1 MKAIKYLF
9 IGAMMLGFAAPA
21 VAQNVETDV
30 ANISKVL
37 TDAYLKDS
45 VNVIT
50 NTKDQVKAFLKTYKK
65 NAEGLAGLGR
75 SYLDLAWRT
84 KTPEL
89 NQKYAAEAQTYAT
102 MALERGKNKCVDAF
116 LLQGDIYAFNDDG
129 GTAATWYQQAQSIDP
144 KEPLGFIKYARVYR
158 KISPQVSAQTLDK
171 LRAERPDY
179 PVDAVAAHFF
189 YQADQMDKAFEHYSK
204 ANIGALTE
212 DEVKEFA
219 LAGYMEGQNE
229 KALEVAK
236 YGVSRFP
243 NNSVLNRMAFYNSL
257 VAKDYDGAL
266 DYANK
271 YLSLP
276 DVTKTAFDYIQLGH
290 VYMGKQQY
298 DEAVNSFQQS
308 IDLRESKDAL
318 RYLSSAYSKKGDYAK
333 AIETYER
340 YMTVSGSSKAED
352 YEALADIYTSIASDE
367 ATEEGDRKDAIR
379 KAEQMYAKITE
390 MSPETKFYW
399 YKRAQMN
406 MQLDP
411 ECKEGLAKPSY
422 DKLMQL
428 VDNSAEQSDNDQVY
442 KRRAYRFYAIYYY
455 QKKDI
460 ANAKPWAEKLLA
472 LDPSDAACQQ
482 IVKMK

>member
-1 MKAIKYLF
+1 MKPIKYLF
-9 IGAMMLGFAAPA
+9 IGALMLGFAAP
-21 VAQNVETDV
+21 VMAQNVESDV

-45 VNVIT
+45 VNVII
-50 NTKDQVKAFLKTYKK
+50 NTKDQVKAFMKEYKK

-75 SYLDLAWRT
+75 AYLDLAWRT

-89 NQKYAAEAQTYAT
+89 NQKYAAEAQNYAT
-102 MALERGKNKCVDAF
+102 QALTRGKNKCVDAF
-116 LLQGDIYAFNDDG
+116 LLQGDIHAFNDDG

-158 KISPQVSAQTLDK
+158 KISPEVSAQTLDK

-189 YQADQMDKAFEHYSK
+189 YQADQTDKAFEHYSK

-212 DEVKEFA
+212 DEIKEFA
-219 LAGYMEGQNE
+219 LSGYMEGKNE

-236 YGVSRFP
+236 YGLGKFP

-266 DYANK
+266 EFANK

-276 DVTKTAFDYIQLGH
+276 DVTKTAYDFIQLGH

-298 DEAVNSFQQS
+298 DEAVNSFEQS
-308 IDLRESKDAL
+308 IQLRESKDAL
-318 RYLSSAYSKKGDYAK
+318 KYLSSAYTKKGDYAK
-333 AIETYER
+333 AIETFER
-340 YMTVSGSSKAED
+340 YMTVAGSSKAED
-352 YEALADIYTSIASDE
+352 YEALADIYTTIAADE
-367 ATEEGDRKDAIR
+367 ATEEGAKKDAIR

-411 ECKEGLAKPSY
+411 ECKEGLAKASY
-422 DKLMQL
+422 DKLMEL
-428 VDNSAEQSDNDQVY
+428 VNTGEESANDQVY

-460 ANAKPWAEKLLA
+460 ASAKPWAEKLLA
-472 LDPSDAACQQ
+472 IDPSDAACQQ
-482 IVKMK
+482 IMKMK